1 MACLHIHNG
10 KLLLNPTSR
19 LPYYGSKFVAPHFRV
34 VENYTIAG
42 HYSSLTWSTTGTA
55 PATTNA
61 AFRYISL
68 VTPADLSVSSIYPY
82 LMVIGY
88 GTVDAN
94 GNLIALYSDATYPH
108 VPLSE
113 HPLAYQGPPTG
124 LSTGSIQY
132 FSIHGI
138 GDPDPINN
146 SEWYHDITQYQYY
159 VELVNFQTATP
170 GAMASASEF
179 WIRNNGANLQHV
191 SREVLLANTFPTAP
205 STTYSGT
212 LCLLREIEY
221 WAFSDITSSR
231 LYVRSTNYTFSQGKL
246 TSSDDVPTPC
256 TSYRLDIPFDGTITY
271 PPSGHTGT
279 STGVTSISYSTS
291 SHKLS
296 ASYAQLTWNSGL
308 LTDVSTSSADIHQAV
323 EEAVTFRGG
332 NRPSGRLVFKASSGQ
347 LCYSRQSP
355 NWPIVSRTF
364 DPDDPTTYDPCDPP
378 IYVTIAWGSDGDDL
392 DICGYWDASSPQDS
406 DCVGWSYSSATQ
418 QTSSSW
424 TLETNWAGDNTSVGG
439 QEYVTLQIKG
449 PCPSTVFRYDI
460 RLNYYG
466 WDDTYNAKTATVTVK
481 YPSSNSSSGNP
492 VWTET
497 APLTVDCST
506 RTHERALS
514 TDPGVQISLQ
524 RACVGSCSYYTNV
537 TATKL
542 SGTTPPEPPQ
552 PPTPV
557 APAEPVLI
565 YFYTRNRYVRVVA
578 IGAPSSDL
586 SSFAGFCQ
594 NASVTSGNTVVTA
607 RFINPGGDCAFKDVA
622 PVSFELEDTSDD
634 STVTLS
640 GTFYPTIYTDQFGS
654 HNGVWVQVVYVSS
667 YDGSTPVWSF
677 YPSADCNLLTGRS
690 ATRKIGQCPQSTDA
704 ATKISIRR
712 TLNSAGYFVYSNP
725 YIGDV

>member
-19 LPYYGSKFVAPHFRV
+19 LPYYGSKFVAQHFRV
-34 VENYTIAG
+34 VEDYTITW
-42 HYSSLTWSTTGTA
+42 HYDSLTWSTTGTA

-68 VTPADLSVSSIYPY
+68 VTPANLSVSSIYPY

-94 GNLIALYSDATYPH
+94 GNLIALYSDATYPY
-108 VPLSE
+108 VPLGE

-124 LSTGSIQY
+124 LSDGSIQY

-146 SEWYHDITQYQYY
+146 DLWYSDITQYQYY

-170 GAMASASEF
+170 GTMASASEF

-191 SREVLLANTFPTAP
+191 SREVLLAGSFPTAP

-212 LCLLREIEY
+212 LCLLRTIDY
-221 WAFSDITSSR
+221 WEFRDITSSN
-231 LYVRSTNYTFSQGKL
+231 LYVNSTNYTFSQGKL
-246 TSSDDVPTPC
+246 ISSADVPSSC
-256 TSYRLDIPFDGTITY
+256 TGYRLDIPFDGTITY

-279 STGVTSISYSTS
+279 STCLTSISYSTS

-308 LTDVSTSSADIHQAV
+308 LTGVSTSSSDIHQAV

-332 NRPSGRLVFKASSGQ
+332 NRPSGRLVFKASSGR

-355 NWPIVSRTF
+355 NWPIVSRTL

-392 DICGYWDASSPQDS
+392 DICGYWDTSSPQDS
-406 DCVGWSYSSATQ
+406 DCVGWSYSRATQ
-418 QTSSSW
+418 KTSSNW
-424 TLETNWAGDNTSVGG
+424 TLETYWAGDNTSVGG

-449 PCPSTVFRYDI
+449 PCPSSTFRYDI

-466 WDDTYNAKTATVTVK
+466 WDNTHNAKTATITVK

-506 RTHERALS
+506 RAHEKALS

-524 RACVGSCSYYTNV
+524 RACVGTCTYYTNV
-537 TATKL
+537 TTSKL
-542 SGTTPPEPPQ
+542 AGTPTPPEPEPE
-552 PPTPV
+552 PDPSWPDRPV
-557 APAEPVLI
+557 EI
-565 YFYTRNRYVRVVA
+565 
-578 IGAPSSDL
+578 
-586 SSFAGFCQ
+586 
-594 NASVTSGNTVVTA
+594 
-607 RFINPGGDCAFKDVA
+607 
-622 PVSFELEDTSDD
+622 
-634 STVTLS
+634 
-640 GTFYPTIYTDQFGS
+640 
-654 HNGVWVQVVYVSS
+654 
-667 YDGSTPVWSF
+667 
-677 YPSADCNLLTGRS
+677 
-690 ATRKIGQCPQSTDA
+690 
-704 ATKISIRR
+704 
-712 TLNSAGYFVYSNP
+712 FVYSTEDNSRLVCCAYTARSSSGAAEGYVGYGYNQTYTTNAGDTLEWQFNGTISSAVTLTAGTSEVSSLVTTYVRLYLNDYSLSQTSRCTFAIRYVSGYDSSGNP
-725 YIGDV
+725 EYTYTTLSSASGNLNPANHSGEATSSDPYATIILNRKVIAGKGYYIRPGGISIHNTGQ